1 MRLFIAEKPSLA
13 RAIADVL
20 PTPHQKGEGFI
31 RAGNGDVVSWCIG
44 HLLEQVPPEG
54 YGEHLKRW
62 QWSTLPILPEQWQL
76 QPRSKMRSQ
85 IAVLRRLIGE
95 ASELV
100 HAGDPDREGQLLV
113 DEVIDYL
120 RVPAGKRQGMWR
132 CLISDLNPPAVRKA
146 LAALRP
152 NREFAALSCCALA
165 RSRADWLFGINL
177 TRAYTLLAQSCGH
190 AGLLSVGRVQ
200 TPVLGLVVRRDADI
214 AAFVPHAY
222 YEVRAHLQAADGE
235 TLTAMWQPS
244 EACRRWQ
251 DDEGRVLSAALAD
264 NVVARIGGQPALV
277 EEATRKPGRQPPPLP
292 YNLSGLQMD
301 AARQLGLSAQQ
312 TLDICQRLYEQ
323 HKLITYPRSDCRHL
337 PRGHLAEREAV
348 VAAIARQ
355 AAGLAG
361 AVAQADLRLQSAAW
375 NDSKVTAHHAII
387 PTSRSSTV
395 NLAGSEAEVY
405 RLIARQYLAQFYPPQ
420 TFEDTRLLVRIAGG
434 LFLAKGRAVQQA
446 GWRVLFPRKAEA
458 REQATESG
466 QEEPPRVP
474 WFPAGTAL
482 HCQRGER
489 LDKQT
494 EPPRPFTEA
503 TLLAAMTGIARFVTD
518 PALRAILRETDG
530 LGTEATRAG
539 IIELLVTRQYLCREQ
554 KNLRAS
560 ATGQAL
566 IAALPAPLSQP
577 DMTAQ
582 WEQALAGIEAG
593 EVSYEAFMQPL
604 QGALQALVHEAST
617 GQGRVLAAWQAC
629 PPAAPAAKSRGR
641 SRRGGTT
648 RKRSAAERPAGAAS
662 TSSGT
667 VSGKPARRR
676 TRAAASSTGATGS
689 STGAAASST
698 GAAATPRRR
707 RARVPS

>member
-20 PTPHQKGEGFI
+20 PAPQQKGEGFI

-76 QPRSKMRSQ
+76 QPRSKTRSQ

-95 ASELV
+95 ATELV

-120 RVPAGKRQGMWR
+120 RVPAGKRASMLR

-146 LAALRP
+146 LAQLRP
-152 NREFAALSCCALA
+152 NSEFATLSCCALA

-200 TPVLGLVVRRDADI
+200 TPVLGLVVRRDAEI

-222 YEVRAHLQAADGE
+222 YEVRAHLQTAEGE
-235 TLTAMWQPS
+235 SLTALWQPS
-244 EACRRWQ
+244 DACRRWQ
-251 DDEGRVLSAALAD
+251 DEEGRVLSAALAD
-264 NVVARIGGQPALV
+264 NVVARITDQPAQV

-292 YNLSGLQMD
+292 YNLSSLQMD
-301 AARQLGLSAQQ
+301 ASRQLGLSAQQ

-323 HKLITYPRSDCRHL
+323 HKVITYPRSDCRHL

-348 VAAIARQ
+348 TAAIARQ
-355 AAGLAG
+355 APVLAN
-361 AVAQADLRLQSAAW
+361 AVAAADLSLQSAAW

-387 PTSRSSTV
+387 PTARSGG
-395 NLAGSEAEVY
+395 GSLSGMEAEVY
-405 RLIARQYLAQFYPPQ
+405 RLIARQYLAQFYPAQ
-420 TFEDTRLLVRIAGG
+420 TFEDTRLLIRIAGG

-446 GWRVLFPRKAEA
+446 GWRELFPRRSSAEP
-458 REQATESG
+458 SGG

-474 WFPAGTAL
+474 WLPAGSLL
-482 HCQRGER
+482 HCLRGER

-494 EPPRPFTEA
+494 EPPKPFTEA

-539 IIELLVTRQYLCREQ
+539 IIELLVDRQYIRREQ
-554 KNLRAS
+554 KSLRAT

-582 WEQALAGIEAG
+582 WEQALSGIEQG
-593 EVSYEAFMQPL
+593 SVQYEAFMLPL
-604 QGALQALVHEAST
+604 QQTLQALVSSAASS
-617 GQGRVLAAWQAC
+617 QHHVQAAWQAC
-629 PPAAPAAKSRGR
+629 PPAAPTKPRSGGRGARQRGAAR
-641 SRRGGTT
+641 SGAGRRGAV
-648 RKRSAAERPAGAAS
+648 KASANPDSGAD
-662 TSSGT
+662 TPT
-667 VSGKPARRR
+667 RRR
-676 TRAAASSTGATGS
+676 VRRAAGDTAPSSTTS
-689 STGAAASST
+689 
-698 GAAATPRRR
+698 PRRR
-707 RARVPS
+707 RSRVPS